1 MDDHKSENFKN
12 LQIAWPLKYRYLY
25 RVRVDYEV
33 K

>member
-1 MDDHKSENFKN
+1 MDDPKSENFKN

-25 RVRVDYEV
+25 RVDYEV